1 MRVKK
6 TYVFDVDFEQ
16 EEDGFWGVDIP
27 VLGVCAASG
36 HTKEEALEALQEL
49 TQAYFEVLMER
60 GAPLPEGIEAYEI
73 VPDSSAPASPKIVE
87 VVTVEI

>member
-27 VLGVCAASG
+27 ALGVCAASG
-36 HTKEEALEALQEL
+36 YTREEALEALQDL
-49 TQAYFEVLMER
+49 AQAYFEVLTEK

-73 VPDSSAPASPKIVE
+73 VQGDSAVASQD